1 MLQTPSDPLRTR
13 VNRSLSIYA
22 HVDTELAGMG
32 IGLHGL
38 GRYRNVRRSAA
49 CDLILICW
57 ELLHRSQTRG
67 GSVSRSK

>member
-22 HVDTELAGMG
+22 HAGTEPAGMG

-38 GRYRNVRRSAA
+38 ERYGNLRRSSGSASSP
-49 CDLILICW
+49 
-57 ELLHRSQTRG
+57 LLRRAPC
-67 GSVSRSK
+67 